1 MDYEAALH
9 LLTAPPIARWTAP
22 SIREDGFDWDTLM
35 KLETPAPQ
43 QARIL
48 IGTAYELW
56 ESRRAVAL
64 WEIPATLDHQGMERV
79 VDALLIGHGRV
90 RGTPDPRH
98 ALARAGSPEHA
109 AVAHVLASPRL
120 AARVEPHVHPDG
132 FDWFG
137 LLAAAETMSRGQ
149 RLLVDIA
156 HDLWTRGDTVGVR
169 EITRS
174 LDSPTFLRVVEAL
187 QACRLA
193 FGGTRPQ
200 RPAAR
205 MRRPAPALAATA

>member
-1 MDYEAALH
+1 MDYDAALH
-9 LLTAPPIARWTAP
+9 LLTAPRLARWTAP
-22 SIREDGFDWDTLM
+22 AIHEDGFDWNLLM
-35 KLETPAPQ
+35 KLDTPAPQ
-43 QARIL
+43 QARVL

-64 WEIPATLDHQGMERV
+64 WEIPATLDRPAMERV
-79 VDALLIGHGRV
+79 VDALQISHGRV
-90 RGTPDPRH
+90 RDVPDPRR
-98 ALARAGSPEHA
+98 ALARAGSPEQA
-109 AVAHVLASPRL
+109 AVAHVLSSPRL
-120 AARVEPHVHPDG
+120 AARVGPHVHPDG

-156 HDLWTRGDTVGVR
+156 HDLWTRGNAVSVR

-174 LDSPTFLRVVEAL
+174 LDSPTFIRVVEAL

-193 FGGTRPQ
+193 FGSARRPQ
-200 RPAAR
+200 RPATR
-205 MRRPAPALAATA
+205 LRRPALAAAA